1 VGLTEFLL
9 DKYGPFMDLAELATL
24 LRIKKAT
31 IYNQIY
37 AGRLDVPHVKRG
49 KRYLFPTLAVAEYL
63 DSLVQTPRSSQA
75 A

>member
-1 VGLTEFLL
+1 MDLTEYLM
-9 DKYGPFMDLAELATL
+9 DKYGPFMDLAELAVL
-24 LRIKKAT
+24 LRIKRAT
-31 IYNQIY
+31 IYNQIH